1 MNTSSSD
8 TVASSTSTSH
18 ESGSLRS
25 SSHGNASLG
34 SASHQPKA
42 RTCKGGRVLALVL
55 ISIAV
60 LVVDALTKRLVSHVS
75 EGTLIAGPY
84 LGLFDIRFVK
94 NTGAAWG
101 IFSNATF
108 MLGVFSVVLCT
119 AAFVY
124 FLTAH
129 HRMNWA
135 QTIGLALIIG
145 GGFGNAIDRFSL
157 SYVVDF
163 IETTFIQFPIFNV
176 ADMGV
181 TCGIVIFLC
190 GLFLQPPRLHPHPD
204 AQVGATHAHGEAS
217 HTQADVTHTH
227 SAKEGSV

>member
-124 FLTAH
+124 FLTTH

-145 GGFGNAIDRFSL
+145 GGFGNAIDRFAL
-157 SYVVDF
+157 NYVVDF

-204 AQVGATHAHGEAS
+204 AQVGEAS
-217 HTQADVTHTH
+217 HAQADVTHTH

>member
-25 SSHGNASLG
+25 GSHGNASLG

-124 FLTAH
+124 FLTTH

-145 GGFGNAIDRFSL
+145 GGFGNAIDRFAL

-181 TCGIVIFLC
+181 TCGIIVFLC
-190 GLFLQPPRLHPHPD
+190 GLFVQPPRLHPHPD
-204 AQVGATHAHGEAS
+204 AQADAAHTHSEAS
-217 HTQADVTHTH
+217 HAQANVTHAH

>member
-1 MNTSSSD
+1 M
-8 TVASSTSTSH
+8 
-18 ESGSLRS
+18 
-25 SSHGNASLG
+25 
-34 SASHQPKA
+34 
-42 RTCKGGRVLALVL
+42 LALVL

-145 GGFGNAIDRFSL
+145 GGFGNAIDRFAL

-181 TCGIVIFLC
+181 ICGIVIFLC
-190 GLFLQPPRLHPHPD
+190 GLFLQPPRLNPHPD
-204 AQVGATHAHGEAS
+204 AQVGATQAHGESS
-217 HTQADVTHTH
+217 HAQADVTHTH

>member
-1 MNTSSSD
+1 MKTLSCDTVRHATSSQ
-8 TVASSTSTSH
+8 
-18 ESGSLRS
+18 
-25 SSHGNASLG
+25 
-34 SASHQPKA
+34 QPKA
-42 RTCKGGRVLALVL
+42 RTCKGARVLTLVL

-60 LVVDALTKRLVSHVS
+60 LVVDAFTKRLVSHVS

-108 MLGVFSVVLCT
+108 LLGVFSVVLCT
-119 AAFVY
+119 GVFVY
-124 FLTAH
+124 FLTTH

-145 GGFGNAIDRFSL
+145 GGFGNAIDRFAL

-190 GLFLQPPRLHPHPD
+190 GLFVQPSHPQ
-204 AQVGATHAHGEAS
+204 AQDNAQ
-217 HTQADVTHTH
+217 HTQT
-227 SAKEGSV
+227 AKESSV

>member
-1 MNTSSSD
+1 MKTLSCDTVRHASSSQ
-8 TVASSTSTSH
+8 
-18 ESGSLRS
+18 
-25 SSHGNASLG
+25 
-34 SASHQPKA
+34 QPQA
-42 RTCKGGRVLALVL
+42 RTYKGARVLTLVL

-60 LVVDALTKRLVSHVS
+60 LVIDAFTKRLVSHVS

-84 LGLFDIRFVK
+84 LGIFDIRFVK

-108 MLGVFSVVLCT
+108 LLGVFSVVLCT
-119 AAFVY
+119 GVFVY
-124 FLTAH
+124 FLTTH

-145 GGFGNAIDRFSL
+145 GGFGNAIDRFAL
-157 SYVVDF
+157 GYVIDF
-163 IETTFIQFPIFNV
+163 IETTFIKFPIFNV

-190 GLFLQPPRLHPHPD
+190 GFFVQSSHPHTHEEASRIHD
-204 AQVGATHAHGEAS
+204 AQEC
-217 HTQADVTHTH
+217 
-227 SAKEGSV
+227 SV